1 MIAVVSLTA
10 GLAAI
15 YQLTAATAAADTG
28 ATRSVPTCRTSD
40 LVVWLDTRG
49 GAAAG
54 SVYYHLEFTNLAS
67 KSCSLRGYPGVSA
80 VGLRGEQRGHPASRN
95 PQHLSRTVTLTRGS
109 SAFTI
114 LQISNAANFPVSVC
128 KPTTAAGVRVYSPG
142 QTASQIVPF
151 PFPACSR
158 SRPVYLSVESIQQT

>member
-15 YQLTAATAAADTG
+15 YQLTAAIVAADTG
-28 ATRSVPTCRTSD
+28 GSTSVPTCRTSD

-54 SVYYHLEFTNLAS
+54 SVYDHLEFTNLAS

-80 VGLRGEQRGHPASRN
+80 VGLRGEQRGHPAVRN
-95 PQHLSRTVTLTRGS
+95 PQHPSRTVTLTVGS
-109 SAFTI
+109 TAFAI

-128 KPTTAAGVRVYSPG
+128 KPTTAAGLRVYPPG
-142 QTASQIVPF
+142 QTASRMVPL

-158 SRPVYLSVESIQQT
+158 SGPVYLSVESIQRT